1 MLTLWSFARKHL
13 RKGMKKMKSIP
24 LEKITV
30 LGGLAHRLLLNSVR
44 LESDIYMPDAVCR
57 LDSGGWPA
65 DAEGRTLLA
74 LVRQMEATGR
84 EPSYLR
90 EILRKVYGNFNEK
103 GYLGKILPEGQF
115 DEQQLSGH
123 NWLLRALLEYF
134 RLTGSRQ
141 ALGAAEKIVKNLYMP
156 LKGAYASYPLK
167 PEERVFEGRPDGE
180 LTGDCINGW
189 YLSTDI
195 GCAYMC
201 MDGLSRAYKVLDM
214 PGLKE
219 LLYEMAEE
227 YSAIDFTGISM
238 QTHATLSAL
247 RGILCFYESVRDE
260 KLLDIAKRIFSL
272 YMDEGMTR
280 NYANCNWFGRPFWTE
295 PCAIVDSFMAAAV
308 LFRATGEIEYF
319 ETAQK
324 IYFNAL
330 CHAQRSNG
338 GFGLDNCTVGD
349 QIFLAA
355 AGDGG
360 DAYWCCTMR
369 GGEGLAEVS
378 SAIAMEEDGV
388 VHIGLYNPAELSLPD
403 GKLEII
409 TAYPLEGR
417 VRLELHGS
425 LPENRLALFVPS
437 YAKKFSVT
445 VNGVKTSNPPVE
457 NGFTVFD
464 MPANSAAGL
473 EFEIPLITGEAE
485 KHSVPG
491 YFTVSHGFLLL
502 GTDTKEEKKID
513 PAALASVR
521 PGVYSCGENT
531 VLRPLTDSYKLDRES
546 MLNERLQIVFRKD
559 GE

>member
-1 MLTLWSFARKHL
+1 MR
-13 RKGMKKMKSIP
+13 
-24 LEKITV
+24 
-30 LGGLAHRLLLNSVR
+30 HRR
-44 LESDIYMPDAVCR
+44 F
-57 LDSGGWPA
+57 
-65 DAEGRTLLA
+65 
-74 LVRQMEATGR
+74 
-84 EPSYLR
+84 
-90 EILRKVYGNFNEK
+90 VYGC
-103 GYLGKILPEGQF
+103 
-115 DEQQLSGH
+115 
-123 NWLLRALLEYF
+123 R
-134 RLTGSRQ
+134 R
-141 ALGAAEKIVKNLYMP
+141 
-156 LKGAYASYPLK
+156 
-167 PEERVFEGRPDGE
+167 
-180 LTGDCINGW
+180 
-189 YLSTDI
+189 
-195 GCAYMC
+195 
-201 MDGLSRAYKVLDM
+201 
-214 PGLKE
+214 
-219 LLYEMAEE
+219 
-227 YSAIDFTGISM
+227 
-238 QTHATLSAL
+238 
-247 RGILCFYESVRDE
+247 
-260 KLLDIAKRIFSL
+260 
-272 YMDEGMTR
+272 
-280 NYANCNWFGRPFWTE
+280 
-295 PCAIVDSFMAAAV
+295 

-473 EFEIPLITGEAE
+473 EFEIPLITWEAE

-546 MLNERLQIVFRKD
+546 MLNERLQIIFRKD

>member
-90 EILRKVYGNFNEK
+90 
-103 GYLGKILPEGQF
+103 
-115 DEQQLSGH
+115 
-123 NWLLRALLEYF
+123 RALLEYF

-295 PCAIVDSFMAAAV
+295 PCAIVDSFMAAAG

-546 MLNERLQIVFRKD
+546 MLNERLQIIFRKD